1 MPAEPPL
8 GSRIRVVVFG
18 VRRLMGELLSEAL
31 AEDPEIDIALVTGG
45 QDNLSSIVSERG
57 ADVVILG
64 DQVPHASAAFEI
76 LRAVRPHLKV
86 LTITNDGRETF
97 LYELRPHEVALGQL
111 SGGGL
116 LDAVRD
122 RPESG

>member
-1 MPAEPPL
+1 MAAESSP
-8 GSRIRVVVFG
+8 GTRIRVVVFG
-18 VRRLMGELLSEAL
+18 VRRLMGELVAEAL
-31 AEDPEIDIALVTGG
+31 AADPAIEIAHETGAR
-45 QDNLSSIVSERG
+45 DDLPSIVSDRG

-64 DQVPHASAAFEI
+64 EHVPHASAALEI

-111 SGGGL
+111 SGAGL

-122 RPESG
+122 RTEGG